1 VSPDYERLASSGETT
16 RNPHGYT
23 HRPVEVS
30 FNYYD
35 ERSGWAS
42 LRTTVGNK
50 VDLSPQEQAALIR
63 LLISRF
69 PLDGLSGV

>member
-35 ERSGWAS
+35 ETSGWAT
-42 LRTTVGNK
+42 LRTTVGNM
-50 VDLSPQEQAALIR
+50 VNLSPQELAALTR
-63 LLISRF
+63 LLVGRF